1 MYQVVCPQCGYVVGI
16 GTWSDPGTCPSCEV
30 PLMLTAEMRALTP
43 DDARNRRERRAGAE
57 AEARW

>member
-43 DDARNRRERRAGAE
+43 DDMPARRERRTAAE
-57 AEARW
+57 AEARS

>member
-1 MYQVVCPQCGYVVGI
+1 MYQAVCPQCGYVVGI

-43 DDARNRRERRAGAE
+43 GEARSRRERRVGAE
-57 AEARW
+57 AEAPS

>member
-30 PLMLTAEMRALTP
+30 PLMLTAERAVTP
-43 DDARNRRERRAGAE
+43 DDTRNRRERRAGAE
-57 AEARW
+57 AETRS

>member
-30 PLMLTAEMRALTP
+30 PLMLTAEMRALPP
-43 DDARNRRERRAGAE
+43 DDGPGRRERRAAAD
-57 AEARW
+57 AEART

>member
-1 MYQVVCPQCGYVVGI
+1 MYQVVCPQCGYLVGI

-43 DDARNRRERRAGAE
+43 DDRTSTRERHSAAENARA
-57 AEARW
+57 

>member
-1 MYQVVCPQCGYVVGI
+1 MYQVVCPQCGYLVGI

-43 DDARNRRERRAGAE
+43 DDATGRRERRGAAE
-57 AEARW
+57 AEARS

>member
-1 MYQVVCPQCGYVVGI
+1 MYQAVCPQCGYVVGI

-43 DDARNRRERRAGAE
+43 DEARSRRERRVGAE
-57 AEARW
+57 AEARS